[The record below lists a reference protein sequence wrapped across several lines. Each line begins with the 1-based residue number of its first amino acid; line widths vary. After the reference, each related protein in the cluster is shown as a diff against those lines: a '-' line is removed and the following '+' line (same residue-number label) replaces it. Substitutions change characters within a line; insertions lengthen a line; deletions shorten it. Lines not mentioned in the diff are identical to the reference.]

1 MLAYH
6 FGTVTLTFHPG
17 NAVRW
22 SSWGLVIS
30 AMPSLFT
37 NFEFTGFDFCVLS
50 YNAPVAIGTLSWR
63 A

>member
-1 MLAYH
+1 MLNYR

-22 SSWGLVIS
+22 SSWGLAIS
-30 AMPSLFT
+30 AIPSLFT
-37 NFEFTGFDFCVLS
+37 AFEFVGFDFMLLS
-50 YNAPVAIGTLSWR
+50 YNAPVALGSLNWE